1 MTWIFQ
7 ACTGWYALDTCM
19 ICHEKGS
26 PQAAASPKR
35 FGPNLQPG
43 AKPCQSQ
50 PVHPGSLSKKINVC
64 SCLYAAKHKTEQSL
78 PRNTITSI
86 LTTGLLIAPNQDK
99 MKGRPT
105 EWEKTLANHI
115 SDNGLIS
122 KICKEITQFNSK
134 NKSIWPHLKM
144 EMAWIDIFPKTF
156 KWPTGIW
163 NDAQHWLGKCKS
175 KPLRFHLTCVRIAII
190 KKASHGKCW
199 RGCEEMGS
207 LLHCW

>member
-1 MTWIFQ
+1 MDHEASSVWEGWHGWGLMNETHGRLDSCSYFFSPRSTTGPCGAGNVPPRHWHWARLHALLWLKAYSQAWRELFQ

-43 AKPCQSQ
+43 AKPCRSQ
-50 PVHPGSLSKKINVC
+50 PVNPGSLSKKINVC

-115 SDNGLIS
+115 SDN
-122 KICKEITQFNSK
+122 E
-134 NKSIWPHLKM
+134 
-144 EMAWIDIFPKTF
+144 
-156 KWPTGIW
+156 
-163 NDAQHWLGKCKS
+163 
-175 KPLRFHLTCVRIAII
+175 
-190 KKASHGKCW
+190 
-199 RGCEEMGS
+199 
-207 LLHCW
+207 